1 MRKEILINFSVV
13 DILRFNYSGLFEKI
27 CSERFTNGEM
37 VIVNSFN
44 DGQSLFFY
52 TKMRPT
58 LVHLPLSVFQGQ
70 V

>member
-44 DGQSLFFY
+44 D
-52 TKMRPT
+52 
-58 LVHLPLSVFQGQ
+58 
-70 V
+70 